1 MKKILIIIICFCG
14 AANVYS
20 AEKIYSP
27 TFTGNFILYIL
38 DRDSVAGWVGPLMKR
53 EKTYMPQKYQDLP
66 VLGGWW
72 EVPIDREVLIKDGIK
87 KAVVLEADPENPDKR
102 VEDLKKLGLEVKI
115 VKAATIDDYPALMRE
130 LGAYLGVPERGEA
143 LALFGERMLEATRQ
157 MVKDLPESD
166 RKRVYIAH
174 GPKGLNTMCYLDA
187 LELSRSV
194 NATECP
200 AGGYASVDLE
210 AIMKADPDVI
220 IITNPSGS
228 IVMND
233 PQWAR
238 LRAAR
243 EGRMYIVPY
252 GPFGWMHMPEVT
264 RFMGAPWLAC
274 TLYPDRCKVDLAKE
288 TKTFM
293 SLFMYTDLDEAGVKK
308 ILEPIVDSKF

>member
-87 KAVVLEADPENPDKR
+87 KAVVLVPDPENPDKR
-102 VEDLKKLGLEVKI
+102 VEDLKKLGLEVKLF
-115 VKAATIDDYPALMRE
+115 KAASIYDYPALMRE
-130 LGAYLGVPERGEA
+130 LGAYMGIPERGEA
-143 LALFGERMLEATRQ
+143 LALFGERMLEATSQ
-157 MVKDLPESD
+157 MVKDLSE
-166 RKRVYIAH
+166 KEHVRVYIAH
-174 GPKGLNTMCYLDA
+174 GSNGISTMCYLDA
-187 LELSRSV
+187 LELARGI
-194 NATECP
+194 NAIDCP
-200 AGGYASVDLE
+200 RGEHANVDFE
-210 AIMKADPDVI
+210 TIMKADPDVV
-220 IITNPSGS
+220 IITNPSAS
-228 IVMND
+228 KVMND

-238 LRAAR
+238 LRAAK

-252 GPFGWMHMPEVT
+252 GPFGWMHMPEIT

-274 TLYPDRCKVDLAKE
+274 TLYPDKCKVDIAKE

-293 SLFMYTDLDEAGVKK
+293 SLFMYTELDEAGVRK
-308 ILEPIVDSKF
+308 ILEPVVDSKF